1 MEKPVGSLIS
11 FMANKVKSNGGINL
25 AQGIP
30 AFDPPQELLEILQQ
44 HTNDN
49 IHQYAPGKGNH
60 QLLEL
65 LEKYYNI
72 PQKNFLIVNGAT
84 EAMSLLVTYILS
96 IEKTDFSFLA
106 FDPVYESYK
115 HLPRIFNK
123 KFVPFSFDDNATIN
137 FSVLEKVIVK
147 DKVKVIFISSPGN
160 PFGKVWTEQEMRQL
174 VDICNKHKVYVIF
187 DSVYSELYYNEV
199 PFSPAK
205 LVSEYVFY
213 VNSFSKKFSITGW
226 RIGYIV
232 AHNSHMS
239 SIMDVH
245 DYVGLCAPSLL
256 QQAIATYLHK
266 YDFGKE
272 YVKKLRIMLKENYSH
287 LSQALEKLGFTN
299 SATQGGYFVWAQLPS
314 RYNDGLEFALKLYEQ
329 KKVATVPGIHFS
341 EKGKRYIRFNIAR
354 YPEEINMAVKGI
366 EEFLETKS

>member
-25 AQGIP
+25 AQGKYYNNILMITYINMP
-30 AFDPPQELLEILQQ
+30 LERATTSYLLEILQQ

-72 PQKNFLIVNGAT
+72 PQKNFLIVNG
-84 EAMSLLVTYILS
+84 
-96 IEKTDFSFLA
+96 
-106 FDPVYESYK
+106 YK